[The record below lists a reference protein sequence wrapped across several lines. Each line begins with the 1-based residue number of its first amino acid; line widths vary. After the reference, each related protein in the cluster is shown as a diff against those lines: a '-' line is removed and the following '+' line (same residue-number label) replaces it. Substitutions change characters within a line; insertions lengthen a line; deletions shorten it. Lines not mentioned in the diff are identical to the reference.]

1 MRVFSWLKKLRES
14 TDEPSP
20 DSATSDAAHE
30 ADARKADIG
39 GTFWC
44 GARLTP
50 RLTASRATTRA
61 LRSSSPRR

>member
-39 GTFWC
+39 GTLFVR
-44 GARLTP
+44 GSAQSEANRL
-50 RLTASRATTRA
+50 SGDD
-61 LRSSSPRR
+61 